1 MSNFIYLFIVL
12 YFYFVAI
19 PINLELGKEN
29 GIKFCIENLQ
39 KCKVEYLKLKEKS
52 K

>member
-1 MSNFIYLFIVL
+1 MMSNFIYLLIVL
-12 YFYFVAI
+12 YFVAI
-19 PINLELGKEN
+19 PITLELGKEN

-39 KCKVEYLKLKEKS
+39 KCKVENLKLKEKS